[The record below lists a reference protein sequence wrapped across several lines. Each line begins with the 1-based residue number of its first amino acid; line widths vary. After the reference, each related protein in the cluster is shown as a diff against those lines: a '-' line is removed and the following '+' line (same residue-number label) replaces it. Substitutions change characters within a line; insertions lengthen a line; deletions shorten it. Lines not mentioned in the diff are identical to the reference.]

1 MMQGKGLPKQRLSA
15 SSASRHSRLV
25 LLTLGLVLAGAASS
39 AWAQDAAAAATFTG
53 KVFDAKMKPVEG
65 ATVTLVKADDPNVKA
80 TATTDKKGE
89 YKLTMATA
97 GDFKLRAEKQGHGPG
112 ERPAKAELGML
123 YADADLQLGDEAS
136 YLQNQAI
143 DAFNAGVKD
152 LQAGKPEAAIANFKK
167 SSEINPKLPQPVY
180 AMAAAYHGLKK
191 WPEAAA
197 ALDQYQALA
206 PTDTRPDL
214 YQLAFE
220 VYFEAGQDDKAKA
233 AIAKLTDPAAKAE
246 LAPRVYNAGVA
257 KSKAGDLDGAVER
270 FNLASEL
277 DPSFDQAHQNVAAI
291 EFNRR
296 NYKSALN
303 HVDMLLK
310 TKPDSVEG
318 LRMRYFALRALD
330 DARMDGA
337 LKAYVA
343 KAPQSA
349 AEEVAKIAGED
360 FDGGNTALAT
370 KTLETLLEAKPD
382 VAVAHYHLGR
392 ALASAGANATAK
404 SHLQQFLNMA
414 PNHPDAKA
422 AKEMMAAL

>member
-1 MMQGKGLPKQRLSA
+1 MMQGTGFPTKRLSA
-15 SSASRHSRLV
+15 SSASLHSRLV
-25 LLTLGLVLAGAASS
+25 LSTLGLVLIALAST
-39 AWAQDAAAAATFTG
+39 AMAQDVATFKG

-89 YKLTMATA
+89 YTLTMATA

-112 ERPAKAELGML
+112 ERPAKAELGMF
-123 YADADLQLGDEAS
+123 YADADLQLGDEAA

-143 DAFNAGVKD
+143 DAFNAGVKN
-152 LQAGKPEAAIANFKK
+152 LQAGKPEAAIADFKK

-206 PTDTRPDL
+206 PTDTRPEL
-214 YQLAFE
+214 YGLAFE

-233 AIAKLTDPAAKAE
+233 ALAKISDPETKKG

-257 KSKAGDLDGAVER
+257 KSKAGDNDGAVER
-270 FNLASEL
+270 FALAAEL
-277 DPSFDQAHQNVAAI
+277 DPGFDQAHQNIAAI

-296 NYKSALN
+296 NYKAALT
-303 HVDMLLK
+303 HIDMLLK

-318 LRMRYFALRALD
+318 LRMRYYALRALD
-330 DARMDGA
+330 DNRMDGA
-337 LKAYVA
+337 LKAYLA
-343 KAPQSA
+343 KAPNSA

-360 FDGGNTALAT
+360 FDSGNTALAT
-370 KTLETLLEAKPD
+370 KTLETLLEVKPD

-392 ALASAGANATAK
+392 ALASAGANASAK